1 MGIATWVVIGALI
14 GWIGGRVGRV
24 RLAGG
29 AWTLG
34 MAGVAGGFVGGGT
47 VAVLA
52 GRDGAVIDPV
62 NALVAA
68 AGAVLLVVIVRRA
81 ARVQPR
87 TGDRAP

>member
-1 MGIATWVVIGALI
+1 MWVVIGALI
-14 GWIGGRVGRV
+14 GWIAGRLGPV

-34 MAGVAGGFVGGGT
+34 LAGTAGGFVGGGT

-52 GRDGAVIDPV
+52 GRDAAVFDPL
-62 NALVAA
+62 NAVAAA
-68 AGAVLLVVIVRRA
+68 AGAVLLVLIVRRA

-87 TGDRAP
+87 AGHRAR

>member
-14 GWIGGRVGRV
+14 GLIGGRLGRV

-34 MAGVAGGFVGGGT
+34 MAGVAGGFVGGGA

-52 GRDGAVIDPV
+52 GRDAAVIDPV

-68 AGAVLLVVIVRRA
+68 AGAALLVVIVRRA

-87 TGDRAP
+87 TGHRAP